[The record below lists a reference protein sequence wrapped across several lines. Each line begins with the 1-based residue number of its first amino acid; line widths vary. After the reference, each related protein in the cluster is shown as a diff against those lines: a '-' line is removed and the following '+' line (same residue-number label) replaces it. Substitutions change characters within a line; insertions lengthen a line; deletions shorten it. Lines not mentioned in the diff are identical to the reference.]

1 MPDILFFDEITDA
14 SAGLVGGKG
23 LSLGKTATA
32 GLPVPPGFV
41 VTTQAYRRLAARGAR
56 GDAGFARAL
65 VGAYESLGG
74 GLVAVRSSATAEDAA
89 DTSFAGQQE
98 TILGV
103 QGDEQLLDAIE
114 RCWRSLFTERA
125 VAYREKQNVD
135 ASGLAMAVVVQKLV
149 PAESAGVLFTR
160 DPLDPDGTRMLAESA
175 WGLGEVVVSGR
186 VQPDRFALARDT
198 GRVLSRVLG
207 SKAVRVVAGAEEH
220 VPPELQR
227 QFSLSD
233 TALSQLA
240 DLGRKVEAFY
250 GDARDVEWA
259 YANGTFHLL
268 QARPITVAGA
278 AEREQVRQAV
288 IADLKSKAD
297 PRGTA
302 WVRYNLSEVLPE
314 PTPMTWAVVQR
325 LLAADGGF
333 GAMNRDLGARPDPS
347 LGALSGFDLV
357 AGRPMANLSRLPRMQ
372 FARPPLEYPLGLYK
386 KDPRKALDPK
396 PVLNPLAGRGCL
408 FGLLGLPGTVLR
420 LTRVMNVTKQQSAT
434 FAERFNQ
441 TEFTTMGPG
450 GPSSGPLFAQLAKA
464 AFTTTPWATTEPS
477 ELVNILR
484 TWISLT
490 LVDFA
495 RHSLKPTVFA
505 DLAWNEVFEALKRP
519 LGEERARVAVGE
531 LSLGA
536 APPDAANLPGGV
548 RDLALGR
555 LTRAEFLEQFGHRG
569 PNEMELAQPRWSEN
583 PQDLDKIVRGAAP
596 REHVAPTIDAGTV
609 ANRIADEAQLGG
621 PFRDQFHAKV
631 QRLRVYLGLR
641 EAGKHYLLMGYAV
654 VRRALVELDR
664 RFGLNGGIW
673 FLTPADFS
681 DLLAGRDLTPKVA
694 AARKLRQTQLSLEVP
709 PVLFS
714 DDLDAIG
721 RPLPVPPGGDKLE
734 GVALSAGVAEGPALV
749 LTEPTAAPP
758 GEGGYVLVCPS
769 TDPAWVP
776 LFVRAKALVMETGGV
791 LSHGAIVAREFG
803 LPAVAGLPGATQR
816 LKTGQVVRVD
826 GGRGTVTVVGEA
838 ENPST

>member
-1 MPDILFFDEITDA
+1 LKEMPMPDILFFSEITDA
-14 SAGLVGGKG
+14 SAPLVGGKG
-23 LSLGKTATA
+23 LSLGKTASA
-32 GLPVPPGFV
+32 GLPVPSGFV
-41 VTTQAYRRLAARGAR
+41 ITTQAYRRLVSRGIR
-56 GDAGFARAL
+56 SDAGFVRAL
-65 VGAYESLGG
+65 AGAYESLGG

-103 QGDEQLLDAIE
+103 QGNESLIDAVE
-114 RCWRSLFTERA
+114 RCWRSLFTDRA

-135 ASGLAMAVVVQKLV
+135 AASLAMAVVVQKLV
-149 PAESAGVLFTR
+149 LAEVAGVLFTR
-160 DPLDPDGTRMLAESA
+160 DPLDPDGKRMLAEAS
-175 WGLGEVVVSGR
+175 WGLGEAVVSGR
-186 VQPDRFALARDT
+186 VQPDRFTLDHVT
-198 GRVLSRVLG
+198 GNVLDRKLG
-207 SKAVRVVAGAEEH
+207 SKAIRVTAKGEEH
-220 VPPELQR
+220 VPAEEQR
-227 QFSLSD
+227 RYCLSD

-240 DLGRKVEAFY
+240 ELGRKVEAFY
-250 GDARDVEWA
+250 GDARDIEWA
-259 YANGTFHLL
+259 YAGSSFHLL

-333 GAMNRDLGARPDPS
+333 GAMNRDLGACPDPA
-347 LGALSGFDLV
+347 LGSVSGFDLV

-372 FARPPLEYPLGLYK
+372 FARAPFAYPLGEYK

-396 PVLNPLAGRGCL
+396 PALNPLSGQGCV
-408 FGLLGLPGTVLR
+408 FGLLALPGTVMS
-420 LTRVMNVTKQQSAT
+420 LTRLMNTTKKLSGT
-434 FAERFNQ
+434 FAQQFESETAPN
-441 TEFTTMGPG
+441 
-450 GPSSGPLFAQLAKA
+450 FAASAKQALAQD
-464 AFTTTPWATTEPS
+464 WS
-477 ELVNILR
+477 ELDPSALVREFETWVNR
-484 TWISLT
+484 T
-490 LVDFA
+490 LVEFA
-495 RHSLKPTVFA
+495 RESLKPTVFA
-505 DLAWNEVFEALKRP
+505 DLAWSEIFESLKP
-519 LGEERARVAVGE
+519 KLGEERARVAVGE

-536 APPDAANLPGGV
+536 APPGDANLPSGI
-548 RDLALGR
+548 RDLASGAIK
-555 LTRAEFLEQFGHRG
+555 RAEFLEQFGHRG
-569 PNEMELAQPRWSEN
+569 TNEMELAQPRWSEN
-583 PQDLDKIVRGAAP
+583 PQELDKLIRGTRADTHTSAAVDV
-596 REHVAPTIDAGTV
+596 EK
-609 ANRIADEAQLGG
+609 IADEAKLSG
-621 PFRDQFHAKV
+621 PLRDQLKLKV
-631 QRLRVYLGLR
+631 ARLRTYLGLR

-654 VRRALVELDR
+654 IRRALVALDR
-664 RFGLNGGIW
+664 RYELNGGIW
-673 FLTPADFS
+673 FLTPADLP
-681 DLLAGRDLTPKVA
+681 DLIAGRDLSSKITV
-694 AARKLRQTQLSLEVP
+694 ARKRRQTELSLEVP

-714 DDLDAIG
+714 DDLNAIG
-721 RPLPVPPGGDKLE
+721 RPLPELPGGDKLE

-816 LKTGQVVRVD
+816 LKTGQILRVD
-826 GGRGTVTVVGEA
+826 GGRGTVTIVSEGK
-838 ENPST
+838 